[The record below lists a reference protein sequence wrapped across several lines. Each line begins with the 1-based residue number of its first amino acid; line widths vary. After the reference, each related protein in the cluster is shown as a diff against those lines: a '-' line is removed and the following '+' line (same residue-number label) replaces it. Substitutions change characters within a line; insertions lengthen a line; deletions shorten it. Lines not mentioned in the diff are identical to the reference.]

1 MQVASMTAQ
10 VEGLDISCP
19 ADKNDEAP
27 TEYSLATAPGT
38 KRSIAKRDEREHL
51 NLVSPQPIGKSVC
64 ALRLGDPK
72 EIMTR
77 RRCS

>member
-1 MQVASMTAQ
+1 MTAQ

-27 TEYSLATAPGT
+27 TEYSLATAPGI
-38 KRSIAKRDEREHL
+38 KRSIAERDEREHL

-64 ALRLGDPK
+64 APRLGDPT
-72 EIMTR
+72 EVMTR

>member
-27 TEYSLATAPGT
+27 TEYSLATAPGI
-38 KRSIAKRDEREHL
+38 KRSIAERDEREHL
-51 NLVSPQPIGKSVC
+51 NLVRPHPIGKP
-64 ALRLGDPK
+64 LGLGDLRK
-72 EIMTR
+72 IMTR